1 MDDEVQVG
9 NSGSIAAQDFLKDG
23 WRRRE
28 VKIEMPLG
36 AIIHAGPYGP
46 CHLVPPHAILAIR
59 DNAYL
64 SLRAS
69 PPLSCYRL
77 NVLVGTAIL
86 VPDDR
91 EHFALLS
98 VGLDQPGYDLET
110 GAVRRTPT
118 FDESSVDANDHLLR
132 RLIGFAIFGD
142 LLSNLFVDALS
153 NCDQPGSG
161 GGMVSSTRRWEKYS
175 QQICSLAI

>member
-118 FDESSVDANDHLLR
+118 FDESSVDANDHLAWPVYQVFDSRRFPASFSTGGYR
-132 RLIGFAIFGD
+132 RLTPRF
-142 LLSNLFVDALS
+142 L
-153 NCDQPGSG
+153 P
-161 GGMVSSTRRWEKYS
+161 VS
-175 QQICSLAI
+175 I